1 MRIRWRGFELP
12 NRIEAEK
19 ETLTDSYGKFVVEP
33 FERGYGVTI
42 GNSLRRVL
50 ISSLEGAAVTSVKI
64 KTVSKDDDG
73 KDAVTLALHEFMG
86 LKGVRE
92 DVTDIILNIKQLKIN
107 LFADEPRV
115 IKLVAVGPGEV
126 SAGMIDSTPDYAI
139 ANPDQVICTL
149 TENVEI
155 DLELVVKKGRGYL
168 TAEENKEAD
177 MEADAEG
184 RVPDEEIGVI
194 RVDSRFSPVQR
205 VRYKTENTRV
215 GQKTDFDKLTLEVW
229 TDGTKTPEM
238 ALVEASSLLRKH
250 LNPFVKYFELG
261 KEAEHEGEAI
271 AIIAGTVDSEIRELK
286 EKLLL
291 PVSVLDPSVRSS
303 NCLNAADIRILGEL
317 AIRSEQDMMKIKN
330 FGKGSLKEI
339 KKKLSDHGLSFGM
352 ELPDDVVALVKE
364 RAGSKGK
371 AAE

>member
-12 NRIEAEK
+12 NRIDAEK

-50 ISSLEGAAVTSVKI
+50 ISSLEGAAVTSIKI
-64 KTVSKDDDG
+64 RALSKDEDG
-73 KDAVTLALHEFMG
+73 KDVSTTALHEFMG

-107 LFADEPRV
+107 MFTDEPRV
-115 IKLVAVGPGEV
+115 IKLTAVGPGEV

-139 ANPDQVICTL
+139 INPDLAFCTL

-155 DLELVVKKGRGYL
+155 DFELTIKKGRGYM

-177 MEADAEG
+177 REPDADG
-184 RVPDEEIGVI
+184 TPQDDEIGLI

-215 GQKTDFDKLTLEVW
+215 GQKTDFDKLTLEIW

-271 AIIAGTVDSEIRELK
+271 AIIAGTVDSEIKELK

-303 NCLNAADIRILGEL
+303 NCLNAADIRTLGEL
-317 AIRSEQDMMKIKN
+317 AMRSEQDMLKLKN

-339 KKKLSDHGLSFGM
+339 KKKLSDHDLSFGM
-352 ELPDDVVALVKE
+352 ELPDEVLTMIKE
-364 RAGSKGK
+364 RAGTKKTS
-371 AAE
+371 E